1 MDHNSL
7 QRLPRRAA
15 GPPALRTG
23 DSKNSRSMP
32 DMGLPPPAT
41 DNDDDGDSLMNPVPN
56 PSLPP
61 ASPQSVDTPAWA
73 PPRRLRRVVSSPDN
87 VRPDITWRVALA
99 TDPSADDS
107 TILPKPKPD
116 IDPSMLMMRGLD
128 KSVFDA
134 EGLQRWKTRTET
146 PKETPPRGKRK
157 RSRETAV
164 SCVRCG
170 TDDTP
175 KWRPGP
181 DGQRTLCNVCGLLF
195 ARRERMKY
203 LNGDDG
209 WG

>member
-15 GPPALRTG
+15 GPPALKTG
-23 DSKNSRSMP
+23 DTKNHRSMP
-32 DMGLPPPAT
+32 DMGFPPMT
-41 DNDDDGDSLMNPVPN
+41 DDDDDGDSVFDPASN

-61 ASPQSVDTPAWA
+61 TSPRSVNTPAWA

-87 VRPDITWRVALA
+87 VRPDNTWRVAVA
-99 TDPSADDS
+99 ADPSADDS
-107 TILPKPKPD
+107 TILPEPKPD

-128 KSVFDA
+128 RSVFDA
-134 EGLQRWKTRTET
+134 EGLQRWKTRTA
-146 PKETPPRGKRK
+146 TPPRGKRK
-157 RSRETAV
+157 RNRETAV

-170 TDDTP
+170 SDDTP

-181 DGQRTLCNVCGLLF
+181 DGHRTLCNVCGLLF

-203 LNGDDG
+203 LNGEDS